1 MLNLSPNLNRKEF
14 DVIAVDIKN
23 YKINLLLFSLFLH
36 TKCVHTKELTSK
48 SKLTLWSKWTVFK
61 STRKISSFV
70 YAKLYKLP
78 VYKSILSY
86 QAYYILMW
94 KHKKNTSI
102 VYRLKNIAG
111 CLRISRDRHKLH
123 LLQLVIIIIS
133 FIIPAV

>member
-14 DVIAVDIKN
+14 DVIAVDSYIKN

-48 SKLTLWSKWTVFK
+48 TKLTLWSKWTVLK

-86 QAYYILMW
+86 QAYYSLMW
-94 KHKKNTSI
+94 KHKNTRL

-123 LLQLVIIIIS
+123 LL
-133 FIIPAV
+133 

>member
-1 MLNLSPNLNRKEF
+1 MLNLSPYLNRKEF
-14 DVIAVDIKN
+14 NVIAVDSYIKN

-36 TKCVHTKELTSK
+36 TQCVHTKELVSK
-48 SKLTLWSKWTVFK
+48 TKLTLWSKWTVFK

-86 QAYYILMW
+86 QAYYNLMW
-94 KHKKNTSI
+94 KHKNI
-102 VYRLKNIAG
+102 RLVYRLKNIAG

-123 LLQLVIIIIS
+123 LL
-133 FIIPAV
+133 

>member
-14 DVIAVDIKN
+14 DVIAVDSYIKN

-48 SKLTLWSKWTVFK
+48 TKLTLWSKWTVLK

-86 QAYYILMW
+86 QAYYSLMW
-94 KHKKNTSI
+94 KPKNTRL

-123 LLQLVIIIIS
+123 LL
-133 FIIPAV
+133 